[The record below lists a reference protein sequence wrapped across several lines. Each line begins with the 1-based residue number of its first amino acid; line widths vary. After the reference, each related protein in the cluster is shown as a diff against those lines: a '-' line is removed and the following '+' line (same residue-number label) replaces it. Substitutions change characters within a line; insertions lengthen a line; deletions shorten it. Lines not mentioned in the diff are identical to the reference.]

1 MLPSGALLFA
11 LCVCRYPFIPSLIL
25 TITLLQFNGW
35 SVFLRGNW
43 NTANFVTNYLPLVM
57 FPTLYAGA
65 KLWTRSP
72 TVQASEMDFFSGI
85 AEIEA
90 NTYDEPPP
98 RNKVEA
104 FWQWLVSDRIESFYM
119 RPLIVQIDVRGYPSR
134 TTFKLFDT

>member
-1 MLPSGALLFA
+1 MQHGMVASGALLSA
-11 LCVCRYPFIPSLIL
+11 LCVCRYPFTPSLVL
-25 TITLLQFNGW
+25 TKMTTITFTQFSGW

-43 NTANFVTNYLPLVM
+43 DTANFITCYLPLVV

-65 KLWTRSP
+65 KFWTRAP
-72 TVQASEMDFFSGI
+72 IVQASEMDFFTGI

-90 NTYDEPPP
+90 STYEEPPP

-119 RPLIVQIDVRGYPSR
+119 RPLIA
-134 TTFKLFDT
+134 